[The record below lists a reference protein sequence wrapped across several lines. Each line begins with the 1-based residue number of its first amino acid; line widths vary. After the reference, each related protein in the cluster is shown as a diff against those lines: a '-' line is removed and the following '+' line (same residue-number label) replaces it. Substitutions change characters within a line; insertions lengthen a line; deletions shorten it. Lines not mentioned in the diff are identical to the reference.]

1 MAKTDLEIIIK
12 ARDEASATLKNIQSQ
27 ATSLGKNFTIAGGL
41 ITGALGLAVKAAA
54 DAEQQVARTNAIT
67 KTLSSVAADAGIDL
81 EELAGWFED
90 VGDKA
95 VKLGF
100 DNEQVSLSM
109 AQLTKSTGDV
119 MVGQRAVGLAMDFSR
134 ARGIEL
140 EGATNA
146 INLALQGSPKVLR
159 AYGIELEDTATK
171 TEILDALTNAFGG
184 TATA

>member
-81 EELAGWFED
+81 EELAGGFED

-119 MVGQRAVGLAMDFSR
+119 IVGQRAVGLAMDFAR
-134 ARGIEL
+134 AKYL
-140 EGATNA
+140 ACAVFNA
-146 INLALQGSPKVLR
+146 VSAVPFRAPWVEIKYSKIALD
-159 AYGIELEDTATK
+159 DTAT
-171 TEILDALTNAFGG
+171 
-184 TATA
+184 